1 MKTIGIKLADGT
13 FYPVLEEGTPKKR
26 MLDLTTAKDNQTKV
40 QIDLY
45 RSETGSMDDA
55 QYVDTLEVNKLV
67 PHPNGEP
74 ELHLSLGL
82 DENNNLTAEVVDPE
96 TGKKSETEV
105 NLVSKTLA
113 EKSNPSDF
121 APSIK
126 LPDSKNA
133 DGIADSS
140 QPEDFSFDDLSDDAL
155 AAEEEKNEEP
165 SDFPDLIQDDPTN
178 LDPTTDAA
186 TFTEDDLPEIKS
198 DALEDMPFSFD
209 NSEIF
214 QTESTKNPE
223 TPTKSD
229 PVDEL
234 GIVDNTLEGMSF
246 DKDDDKTQNVL
257 TGEETVDD
265 DSDANEAAADDKT
278 ETGATGIDFGDLPD
292 FDDNEFSSD
301 KNSSPSDT
309 DIDSAFDTSSLE
321 DFDTSDLDASL
332 DSLGI
337 SDLSSD
343 SEKDKLGYTKGSA
356 MDFSDLYDKDTMAG
370 KHATV
375 YDDDENEEKKTR
387 APVIICI
394 ICAIICVIATILILF
409 VVPSKYNLIKSRN
422 TRNLEKTSVVSEKS
436 SETSSDTNSNQK
448 EEFESAK
455 SVEES
460 PVQIVEVPAK
470 TEGEETSS
478 ENENASATETK
489 AENLAENEAQES
501 KTEEAPVAE
510 ENKIVVAPE
519 PEKVVPAPAPKA
531 EKKPDVK
538 HRIRWGDT
546 LWDLSESYYRTPWKY
561 PKIANYNHI
570 KNPDLIISGTDILI
584 PAE

>member
-165 SDFPDLIQDDPTN
+165 SDFPDLIQD
-178 LDPTTDAA
+178 DPTTDAA

-455 SVEES
+455 PVEES

-561 PKIANYNHI
+561 PKISNYNHI